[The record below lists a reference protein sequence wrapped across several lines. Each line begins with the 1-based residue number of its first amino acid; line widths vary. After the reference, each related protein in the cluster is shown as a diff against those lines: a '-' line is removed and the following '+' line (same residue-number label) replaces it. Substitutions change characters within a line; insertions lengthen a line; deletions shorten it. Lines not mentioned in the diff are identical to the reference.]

1 MQNFTVDEL
10 KQFDGKDGHK
20 AYVAVDGTVYD
31 LTNVAAWQGG
41 QHHGLTAGRDL
52 TEMIKKSPHGKR
64 TLTDK
69 PVVGQLI

>member
-31 LTNVAAWQGG
+31 LTNVDAWQGG

-52 TEMIKKSPHGKR
+52 TE
-64 TLTDK
+64 
-69 PVVGQLI
+69 